1 MLTTLQLAK
10 ITKALGNVHR
20 LDMLEVLSTVSDA
33 NLTEIVNE
41 LALNNKTASEHLR
54 RLALADLITKK
65 YHGRWV
71 KHRLTDRALV
81 ILTFSCLPAGR

>member
-1 MLTTLQLAK
+1 MLTTIQMAK

-20 LDMLEVLSTVSDA
+20 LRMLEMLSTVSDA
-33 NLTEIVNE
+33 CLTEIVNE
-41 LALNNKTASEHLR
+41 LGLNNKTASEHLR

-71 KHRLTDRALV
+71 EHRLTDRASAV
-81 ILTFSCLPAGR
+81 LTFLRKLE